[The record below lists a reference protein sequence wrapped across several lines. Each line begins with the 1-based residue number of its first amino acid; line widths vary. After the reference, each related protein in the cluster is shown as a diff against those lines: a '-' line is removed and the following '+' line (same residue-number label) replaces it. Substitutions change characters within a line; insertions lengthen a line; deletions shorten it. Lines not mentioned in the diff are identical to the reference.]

1 MTCLRDLCHGR
12 RVQKPHV
19 RVTIGDPRD
28 QPVDLVILPGRRER
42 DVSEHVVMLK
52 APHWRP
58 PSGPELALAE
68 VYRHAVDVAS
78 RRGARS
84 VAMPAALVIGSWP
97 MEDVT
102 RVAMTVLMSTPS
114 TVRDVLV
121 AAPTAAAL
129 ELWAEALAREP

>member
-1 MTCLRDLCHGR
+1 M
-12 RVQKPHV
+12 

-28 QPVDLVILPGRRER
+28 QPVDLVILPARRER
-42 DVSEHVVMLK
+42 VVDERVVTVK

-78 RRGARS
+78 KHGARS
-84 VAMPAALVIGSWP
+84 VAIPGALVLGSWP
-97 MEDVT
+97 MTDVT

-114 TVRDVLV
+114 TVREVIV
-121 AAPTAAAL
+121 AVPTAAAL

>member
-1 MTCLRDLCHGR
+1 M
-12 RVQKPHV
+12 
-19 RVTIGDPRD
+19 TIGDPRD
-28 QPVDLVILPGRRER
+28 QPVDLVILPAKRER
-42 DVSEHVVMLK
+42 DVNERVVALK

-58 PSGPELALAE
+58 PSGPERALAE

-78 RRGARS
+78 QRNARS
-84 VAMPAALVIGSWP
+84 IAMPAALVLGSWP
-97 MEDVT
+97 MEEVT

-121 AAPTAAAL
+121 VAPTAAAL